1 MSYNHVG
8 NFKNLSKAGKNAVW
22 NTLGTLPN
30 LLPDSSKS
38 TSSTT
43 ESAVSNG
50 TIEVRDADFNI
61 QTLSRDTK
69 ESLNKLLDNCIIG
82 IQPLKKVKLKRL
94 SSKYERNS
102 CR

>member
-8 NFKNLSKAGKNAVW
+8 DFKNLSKAGKNAVW

-30 LLPDSSKS
+30 WLPDSSKS

-43 ESAVSNG
+43 KSAVSNG

-61 QTLSRDTK
+61 QT
-69 ESLNKLLDNCIIG
+69 II
-82 IQPLKKVKLKRL
+82 IIEILFIKV
-94 SSKYERNS
+94 
-102 CR
+102 

>member
-1 MSYNHVG
+1 M
-8 NFKNLSKAGKNAVW
+8 W

-38 TSSTT
+38 TSTT
-43 ESAVSNG
+43 TKSAISNG